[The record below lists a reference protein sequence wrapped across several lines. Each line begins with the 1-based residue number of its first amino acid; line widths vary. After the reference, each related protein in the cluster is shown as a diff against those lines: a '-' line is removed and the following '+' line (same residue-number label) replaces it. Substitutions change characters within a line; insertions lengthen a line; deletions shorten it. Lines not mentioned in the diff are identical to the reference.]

1 MTLVILRLVW
11 RTLALGALWLVLSGG
26 GYLTY
31 GVPVVLLAV
40 AFLCVLSSPFGGFT
54 QRRPHVMSRA
64 LGMVHLGLWF
74 LWQSVKGGA
83 DVAARAVRRP
93 VAIEPHYEELPVILP
108 PGAALDLSMLMISL
122 LPGSLG
128 VQLRDDQLCMHV
140 LSPELDAAGQWNT
153 LQQLAARTTGVVT
166 LHTPL

>member
-31 GVPVVLLAV
+31 GVPVVLLA
-40 AFLCVLSSPFGGFT
+40 LGMSCLLSPPWKT
-54 QRRPHVMSRA
+54 EPDRRPHLFSRVFA
-64 LGMVHLGLWF
+64 MAHLGLWF
-74 LWQSVKGGA
+74 LWQSIKGGA

-108 PGAALDLSMLMISL
+108 EGAALDLSMLMISL

-128 VQLRDDQLCMHV
+128 VQLRNDTLCMHV
-140 LSPELDAAGQWNT
+140 LSPELDAAGQWNK

-166 LHTPL
+166 VHTPL